1 MSVNYSFNNPKTNLN
16 ISLYANGG
24 FSHHDIIQSITVD
37 SKGIQT
43 SMPVNADG
51 SSNFY
56 WNFNIYKQ
64 YKNNQKFIFSWT
76 IGGNYNFN
84 RNRLLFNNNSSWQ
97 SGFNF
102 SNRAGINLNWNDKI
116 EYNVSYSPGQNFTRY
131 TNPAFKKLKINYR
144 YWDNELIIRWPKHVI
159 WESQATYNYN
169 SSISAGNPK
178 ETIIWNAAVNFT
190 FLKDEVGV
198 LKLSAFDLLNK
209 AQNIFSYA
217 NRNMITTTQTNILQQ
232 YFMATFTY
240 NVRAAGV
247 KKKIGGRERLF
258 FF

>member
-1 MSVNYSFNNPKTNLN
+1 
-16 ISLYANGG
+16 
-24 FSHHDIIQSITVD
+24 
-37 SKGIQT
+37 
-43 SMPVNADG
+43 MPVNANG

-84 RNRLLFNNNSSWQ
+84 RNRLLFNNNNSWQ

-144 YWDNELIIRWPKHVI
+144 YWDNELIIRWPKHII

-190 FLKDEVGV
+190 FLKDEVGI

-209 AQNIFSYA
+209 AQNIYSYA
-217 NRNMITTTQTNILQQ
+217 SRNMLTTTQTNILRQ